1 MENKIKELIEHHKL
15 SKLEVY
21 SLLEELNQIDSS
33 KISKEENNSLELSK
47 ARYMEEY
54 AMRNIFINDLESLL

>member
-1 MENKIKELIEHHKL
+1 MENKIKELIEHYKL
-15 SKLEVY
+15 AKLEVY
-21 SLLEELNQIDSS
+21 SLLEELNQIDVS
-33 KISKEENNSLELSK
+33 KLSEEEINSLELSK